1 VQADPQR
8 LGRPLQKIHVCQQ
21 KIHITGTRSSG

>member
-8 LGRPLQKIHVCQQ
+8 LGRPLQKIHACQQ
-21 KIHITGTRSSG
+21 KIHITGTRFQV